1 MVKYARDFKSIK
13 EIILFLESN
22 SDIKIILQAQEK
34 WWGTY
39 SIGKG
44 SEIEGMFITEA
55 IGYIDKNFLL
65 IKLNEYLQEKDDEY
79 VWIEENSTP
88 IDAFLQFMDLGSG
101 AESYMEGFETSDRR
115 GYEFEADS
123 GDYKP
128 ISSYDMVEIEDD
140 NQTLYFVDS
149 ETHYSDFYASICNK
163 DF

>member
-55 IGYIDKNFLL
+55 IG
-65 IKLNEYLQEKDDEY
+65 
-79 VWIEENSTP
+79 
-88 IDAFLQFMDLGSG
+88 
-101 AESYMEGFETSDRR
+101 
-115 GYEFEADS
+115 
-123 GDYKP
+123 
-128 ISSYDMVEIEDD
+128 
-140 NQTLYFVDS
+140 
-149 ETHYSDFYASICNK
+149 
-163 DF
+163 